1 MSSALTIDQLKEVL
15 PAKFKKSINQQL
27 IDEINSVLGDPNMFE
42 SYRDSFLSYMKVLE
56 DGRYKITDYLHAVKF
71 CCHKLSGSTDKA
83 AYIKTFP
90 DRYQKFVDNGTSS
103 KDIASYISAYVKTK
117 LVTEILKQ
125 SLVPVWVINQD
136 YRQAAINK
144 LYEVM
149 TDKDTSPFNAIQAA
163 DKLLNH
169 TAPPEV
175 SQLQLN
181 ITDDNTANGVN
192 ELKEAIYGLA
202 AQQRQMID
210 AGQMTVRDVSNNKLG
225 IVYDHEDC
233 K

>member
-1 MSSALTIDQLKEVL
+1 MSSALTLDQLKEVL
-15 PAKFKKSINQQL
+15 PAKYKKTVNQELINQ
-27 IDEINSVLGDPNMFE
+27 INETLSDPNMFE
-42 SYRDSFLSYMKVLE
+42 SYRDNFMSYMKVLE
-56 DGRYKITDYLHAVKF
+56 DGRYKIADYLHAVKF

-90 DRYQKFVDNGTSS
+90 DRYQRFVDNGTSS

-117 LVTEILKQ
+117 LVTSILEQ
-125 SLVPVWVINQD
+125 SLIPVWVINQD

-149 TDKDTSPFNAIQAA
+149 TDRDTSAFNAIQAA

-175 SQLQLN
+175 SKLQLS
-181 ITDDNTANGVN
+181 ITDDSTANGVN

-202 AQQRQMID
+202 AQQRQMIE
-210 AGQMTVRDVSNNKLG
+210 AGQMSVRDVSNNKLG
-225 IVYDHEDC
+225 IVYDHQDD
-233 K
+233 